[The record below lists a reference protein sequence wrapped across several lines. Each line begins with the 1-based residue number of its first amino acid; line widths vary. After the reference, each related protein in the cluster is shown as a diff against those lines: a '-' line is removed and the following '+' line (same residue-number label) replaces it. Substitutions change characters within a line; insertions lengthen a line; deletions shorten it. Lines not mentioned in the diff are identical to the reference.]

1 MSVAL
6 APAMHTLPAPVE
18 VRIPTSSGAAHRVS
32 ASRLCGA
39 VPVVYSA
46 PAPGAEYIS
55 RRGRAAS
62 DDGVVHR
69 NDAARFTGADDE
81 VRGENGQRRFKK
93 DFAQVP
99 LSIEDPMEP
108 DCTKRSVNSTSAFV
122 NKMLALGALVI
133 LSPSVAGAVFQ
144 RLNRAS
150 WLSGVVV
157 SCGTLSLFRCN
168 TEGHRI
174 ALEREREKALFLWR
188 KVHLTLSQRGV

>member
-69 NDAARFTGADDE
+69 NGAARFTGADDE
-81 VRGENGQRRFKK
+81 VRGE
-93 DFAQVP
+93 
-99 LSIEDPMEP
+99 
-108 DCTKRSVNSTSAFV
+108 KRPTTFQEGFCA
-122 NKMLALGALVI
+122 
-133 LSPSVAGAVFQ
+133 VA
-144 RLNRAS
+144 
-150 WLSGVVV
+150 VV
-157 SCGTLSLFRCN
+157 
-168 TEGHRI
+168 H
-174 ALEREREKALFLWR
+174 
-188 KVHLTLSQRGV
+188 